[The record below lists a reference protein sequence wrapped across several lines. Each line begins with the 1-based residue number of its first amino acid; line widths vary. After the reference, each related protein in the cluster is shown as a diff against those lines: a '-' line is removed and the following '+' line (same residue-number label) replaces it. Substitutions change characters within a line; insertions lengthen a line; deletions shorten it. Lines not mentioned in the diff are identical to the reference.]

1 MSENLISYK
10 KKKQRSSSSNTD
22 LFLTLNYQNV
32 INNYKPKKYLQ
43 TIQKPKISKA
53 SKILFTH
60 LNV

>member
-43 TIQKPKISKA
+43 TIK
-53 SKILFTH
+53 
-60 LNV
+60 